1 MKHRNT
7 AAGHSAST
15 LRERIRQAREIL
27 GMTRAQL
34 ARLVGVGTSAAVQ
47 WEQANG
53 TSPSVANLIA
63 IAQVTEV
70 SFEWLATGRGMARVK
85 ADGEVSAI
93 HKDCMAHDL
102 YEEQILTL
110 SRKVPRPQREPL
122 LGYLQAVYASGKTGK

>member
-7 AAGHSAST
+7 AARHSSST

-34 ARLVGVGTSAAVQ
+34 ARQVGVGASAAVQ
-47 WEQANG
+47 WEQPKG

-63 IAQVTEV
+63 IAHATDV

-102 YEEQILTL
+102 YEETL
-110 SRKVPRPQREPL
+110 LVLGRNVPRPQREPL
-122 LGYLQAVYASGKTGK
+122 LNFLHAAYPSRKS